1 MLSLTEIRHP
11 LSPLCWTLAGFQHSG
26 VCCILGTFGFYAIPG
41 HLWVL
46 CHTALQQYMGP
57 AVSQCSS
64 VGFNSVIYASVICQD
79 LLVRTAEYVPMSG
92 CSF

>member
-1 MLSLTEIRHP
+1 MFSLMEVHHP
-11 LSPLCWTLAGFQHSG
+11 LSLLCWTLPGFQHSG
-26 VCCILGTFGFYAIPG
+26 VSRILGIFGFCAIPG
-41 HLWVL
+41 HFWML
-46 CHTALQQYMGP
+46 CHTALQQHVSP

-64 VGFNSVIYASVICQD
+64 EGFNSVIYACVICQD